1 MLLIFFLSAKY
12 HNKLF
17 YSKNKLFICLEM
29 PQVKFKRMHSI
40 FFHSEDDLD
49 LDDEVL
55 IADHSTV
62 RAIQAVR
69 ITVRPARV
77 LVCILDKIYSI

>member
-1 MLLIFFLSAKY
+1 
-12 HNKLF
+12 
-17 YSKNKLFICLEM
+17 M

-55 IADHSTV
+55 ISTSLLYENFCFF
-62 RAIQAVR
+62 REISF
-69 ITVRPARV
+69 TKF
-77 LVCILDKIYSI
+77 LKSLEF

>member
-17 YSKNKLFICLEM
+17 YLKNKLFICLEM

-49 LDDEVL
+49 LDNEVL
-55 IADHSTV
+55 IPTSLLYEKLCFFREISFTKFLKSLEFQ
-62 RAIQAVR
+62 I
-69 ITVRPARV
+69 
-77 LVCILDKIYSI
+77 S